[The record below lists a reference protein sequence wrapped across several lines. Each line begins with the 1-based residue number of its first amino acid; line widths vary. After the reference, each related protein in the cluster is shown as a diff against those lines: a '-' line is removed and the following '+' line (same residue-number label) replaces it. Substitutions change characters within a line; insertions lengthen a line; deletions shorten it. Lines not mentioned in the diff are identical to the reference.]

1 VRVLLAGHFSRTRW
15 TMGMFVGGK
24 RGVVSDMN
32 VVPLIDI
39 LLVLLVIFMII
50 PVHNMGL
57 DAQLPQQSTR
67 PPDAPPPFV
76 VVVQVLADGALRV
89 NQEPVSWDRLGARI
103 EEVFKQ
109 RATRIAFIRG
119 DGPVEFGVVAKV
131 IDVMHTSGIASVGLL
146 TPGLE
151 KGL

>member
-1 VRVLLAGHFSRTRW
+1 
-15 TMGMFVGGK
+15 MEMNVGGK
-24 RGVVSDMN
+24 RGIVSEMN

-50 PVHNMGL
+50 PVYSKGL
-57 DAQLPQQSTR
+57 DASIPQPSTQ
-67 PPDAPPPFV
+67 PIEIQNDYV
-76 VVVQVLADGALRV
+76 VVVQVRADGTLRINRESVAWDAL
-89 NQEPVSWDRLGARI
+89 SSRL

-109 RATRIAFIRG
+109 RASRIAFIRG

-146 TPGLE
+146 TPDLD

>member
-1 VRVLLAGHFSRTRW
+1 
-15 TMGMFVGGK
+15 MMVGGK
-24 RGVVSDMN
+24 RGIVSEMN

-50 PVHNMGL
+50 PVYSKGL
-57 DAQLPQQSTR
+57 DAVIPQQSTE
-67 PPDAPPPFV
+67 PPEQTPIDSGV
-76 VVVQVLADGALRV
+76 VVIQVFADGALRI
-89 NQEPVSWDRLGARI
+89 NQEPVAWDALGSRL

-109 RATRIAFIRG
+109 RASRIAFIRG

-146 TPGLE
+146 TPDLD